1 MEALYERERIDRE
14 LRFEYMQRIKME
26 KEDIRSLRAAEYVAY
41 LELLSQ
47 NSSKA
52 RKRKEDL
59 IRLKREEALKKVEDR
74 LALQRAQRLEDRRKK
89 AFEVRYKK
97 KNYYHSLNIIK
108 NTALHLLI
116 YLFIYN
122 YLSYHYPRLSGK
134 SKLMSLFWEE
144 GIPTIRTTLVPTRET
159 QYLPS

>member
-26 KEDIRSLRAAEYVAY
+26 KEDIRSLRAAEYVTY

-59 IRLKREEALKKVEDR
+59 IRLKREEALKKVEHR

-97 KNYYHSLNIIK
+97 KYYYDS
-108 NTALHLLI
+108 
-116 YLFIYN
+116 
-122 YLSYHYPRLSGK
+122 
-134 SKLMSLFWEE
+134 
-144 GIPTIRTTLVPTRET
+144 
-159 QYLPS
+159 